1 MKEGHRERL
10 RQRYLRVG
18 LDGLS
23 DAEVLELILFYAI
36 ARRDVKP
43 IAYALLERFGTLDKV
58 FSADIGE
65 LQSVEGIGENS
76 SILLNLFLNVNR
88 RTRIQA
94 TGVRPFL
101 TTTEL
106 AGEYAYELLINR
118 KTEAFYAMLL
128 DSQHR
133 LIHAQLISEG
143 TPEETP
149 IYPRDIVSAAIRHS
163 ASNIVLAHN
172 HPGGTLF
179 PSPSD
184 VEVTI
189 EITKALTPIGI
200 HCLDHI
206 IVTEEGFYAMMAE
219 KNFLRAEE
227 GETGGAKFSMGT
239 QIGRHRTQQI
249 PLGQGDLERL
259 AEIIHELDAEQL
271 EVVSDFLHV
280 MGEDLDIDEEI

>member
-18 LDGLS
+18 LEGLS
-23 DAEVLELILFYAI
+23 DAEALELILFFAI
-36 ARRDVKP
+36 PRKDVKP
-43 IAYALLERFGTLDKV
+43 IAYALLEKFGTFDKV
-58 FSADIGE
+58 FSANICE
-65 LQSVEGIGENS
+65 LQSVEGVGES
-76 SILLNLFLNVNR
+76 SGILLHLFLTVNKR
-88 RTRIQA
+88 VRLQA

-101 TTTEL
+101 TTAEL
-106 AGEYAYELLINR
+106 AGEYTYELLANR
-118 KTEAFYAMLL
+118 KTEAFYALLL
-128 DSQHR
+128 DSRHR

-149 IYPRDIVSAAIRHS
+149 IYPRDIVAAAIRHF
-163 ASNIVLAHN
+163 ASNVVLAHN

-200 HCLDHI
+200 QCLDHI
-206 IVTEEGFYAMMAE
+206 IVTEDGFYAMMAE
-219 KNFLRAEE
+219 QNFLRSDEKE
-227 GETGGAKFSMGT
+227 GVKFLSGENS
-239 QIGRHRTQQI
+239 GRHKTQQI

-259 AEIIHELDAEQL
+259 AEIIHELDSDQL
-271 EVVSDFLHV
+271 EVVSDFLKV
-280 MGEDLDIDEEI
+280 MGEDLDVDDDEKE